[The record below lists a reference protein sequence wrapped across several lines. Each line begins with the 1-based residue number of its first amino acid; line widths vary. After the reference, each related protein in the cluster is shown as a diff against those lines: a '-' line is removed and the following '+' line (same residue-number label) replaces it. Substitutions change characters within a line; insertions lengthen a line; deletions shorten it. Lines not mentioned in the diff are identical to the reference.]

1 MSEEN
6 VLVKVQMSKEAIRSI
21 EKLKSEMNASTQS
34 EVIRN
39 ALSLLTAVE
48 EARNTSGNVVIPS
61 KSAIPGRAK
70 EINLPWD

>member
-6 VLVKVQMSKEAIRSI
+6 VLVKVQMSKEALENI
-21 EKLKSEMNASTQS
+21 KTLKGKMNASTQS
-34 EVIRN
+34 EVIRD
-39 ALSLLTAVE
+39 AISLLTAVE

-70 EINLPWD
+70 EIILPWD